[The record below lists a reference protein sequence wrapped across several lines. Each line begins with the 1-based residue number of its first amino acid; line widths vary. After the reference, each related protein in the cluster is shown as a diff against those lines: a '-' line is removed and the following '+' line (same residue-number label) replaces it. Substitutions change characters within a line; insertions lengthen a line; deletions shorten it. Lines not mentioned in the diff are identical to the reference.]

1 MTDLLLDA
9 LAIDQ
14 ATLDEIAISRDEY
27 RLIVERLGRVPNGLE
42 LGMFGAMWSEHCG
55 YKNSRPLLRLFP
67 TTGPRVIQGP
77 GENAGVVDVGDG
89 LAIVMKIESHNHP
102 SAVEPFQG
110 AATGVGGII
119 RDIFTMGARP
129 IAILD
134 SLRFGSLDHPRTR
147 YLLDGVVAG
156 IAHYGNSLGVPT
168 VGGEIAFADAYQENP
183 LVNAMAVGV
192 IAADRVVRARATGAG
207 NLLLLVGADTGRDGI
222 HGCSGLAS
230 RELSETSDEQR
241 PTVQVGNPFLE
252 KLLIEACLELHRTGV
267 IVGMQDLGAAG
278 ITSAVVEAASNGQS
292 GVEIDVEKVA
302 RRATGMTPYEV
313 MLSESQERM
322 LVVVRPEHVADVQAI
337 FRRWELHAD
346 VIGRVT
352 EDEQIRIREG
362 DRIVA
367 EVPAE
372 LLAEAPSYR
381 REGRRPSWLDEAPP
395 SIPPDGLDPGQA
407 LLRVLRFP
415 DVASKAEIFRRYD
428 WSVQTNTLE
437 GPGQSDAAV
446 LRLKGTNRAIALT
459 TDGNGRYCYLDP
471 YVGGAIAVAEAARNV
486 VCAGG
491 EPIAATD
498 CLNFGNPEKPE
509 AYYQLEQAI
518 RGMSEACRALE
529 TPIVSGNVSLYNE
542 SNGRAIYPTPTVGML
557 GLLDD
562 ARQRTRSGFASVGDR
577 VILLG
582 SDAGCGLGGSA
593 YLASRG
599 YVVGPVPPIDL
610 DAERGVQGLCR
621 EAIRRGWIRSA
632 HDVSDGGI
640 GVALAECCLLG
651 GIGCVIAPSA
661 SGDPDRWLFNEGQSR
676 IIVGVGAADVEALLA
691 RASET
696 GVPAEVLGTVGGDR
710 LAIDGWLAFD
720 LDDLRSAWT
729 TLVPAPDGG

>member
-1 MTDLLLDA
+1 MIGELTV
-9 LAIDQ
+9 DQ
-14 ATLDEIAISRDEY
+14 ATLDEIAVTLDEY
-27 RLIVERLGRVPNGLE
+27 KLIVERLGRVPNEVE

-67 TTGPRVIQGP
+67 TTSPRVIQGP

-134 SLRFGSLDHPRTR
+134 SLRFGNLDDARTR

-168 VGGEIAFADAYQENP
+168 VGGEVAFADAYQENP

-192 IAADRVVRARATGAG
+192 IEADQVVNAQATGAG
-207 NLLLLVGADTGRDGI
+207 NLVLLVGADTGRDGI

-230 RELSETSDEQR
+230 RELSDTSDDQR

-252 KLLIEACLELHRTGV
+252 KLLIEACLELQQTGF

-278 ITSAVVEAASNGQS
+278 ITSAVVEAASKGKS
-292 GVEIDVEKVA
+292 GVEIDVQRVA

-322 LVVVRPEHVADVQAI
+322 LVVVRPEHVAAVRAI
-337 FRRWELHAD
+337 FERWELHAD
-346 VIGRVT
+346 VIGKVTDDGLVRVR
-352 EDEQIRIREG
+352 DG
-362 DRIVA
+362 DRTVA

-372 LLAEAPSYR
+372 ILADAPAYR
-381 REGRRPSWLDEAPP
+381 RAGRRPSWLDEPVP
-395 SIPPDGLDPGQA
+395 TIPPDGATLGEA

-415 DVASKAEIFRRYD
+415 DVASKAPLFRRYD
-428 WSVQTNTLE
+428 WSVQTNTLA
-437 GPGQSDAAV
+437 GPGKSDAAV
-446 LRLKGTNRAIALT
+446 LRLKGTRKAIALA

-471 YVGGAIAVAEAARNV
+471 YRGGAIALAEAARNV
-486 VCAGG
+486 VCAGA

-498 CLNFGNPEKPE
+498 CLNFGNPEKPDV
-509 AYYQLEQAI
+509 YYQLEEAI
-518 RGMSEACRALE
+518 RGMSEACRVLE

-562 ARQRTRSGFASVGDR
+562 ARHRTTAGFVAAGDR
-577 VILLG
+577 VVLLG
-582 SDAGCGLGGSA
+582 DAGRGLGGSA

-599 YVVGPVPPIDL
+599 YVVGPAPTLDL
-610 DAERGVQGLCR
+610 ETERRVQRLCL
-621 EAIRRGWIRSA
+621 EAIRRGLVRSA

-640 GVALAECCLLG
+640 GVTLAECCLFG
-651 GIGCVIAPSA
+651 KIGFAGPAPTT
-661 SGDPDRWLFNEGQSR
+661 DDRFGWLFSEDQSR
-676 IIVGVGAADVEALLA
+676 IVVSVQPADESTLLA
-691 RASET
+691 LADEA
-696 GVPAEVLGTVGGDR
+696 GVTRQILGVVGGER
-710 LAIDGWLAFD
+710 LVVDGWLDVA
-720 LDDLRSAWT
+720 LEELGKAWGT
-729 TLVPAPDGG
+729 P

>member
-1 MTDLLLDA
+1 VIDA
-9 LAIDQ
+9 ITVDQ
-14 ATLDEIAISRDEY
+14 ATLDEIAVTRDEY
-27 RLIVERLGRVPNGLE
+27 KLIVQRLGRIPNELE

-67 TTGPRVIQGP
+67 TSGPRVLQGP

-89 LAIVMKIESHNHP
+89 LAIAMKVESHNHP

-134 SLRFGSLDHPRTR
+134 SLRFGPLDDARSR

-156 IAHYGNSLGVPT
+156 IAHYGNSIGVPT
-168 VGGEIAFADAYQENP
+168 VGGEVSFAEAYRENP

-192 IAADRVVRARATGAG
+192 IEADRIVRARASGVG

-230 RELSETSDEQR
+230 RELSETTEDQR

-252 KLLIEACLELHRTGV
+252 KLLIEACLELHQTGK

-278 ITSAVVEAASNGQS
+278 ITSAVVEAASKGGS
-292 GVEIDVEKVA
+292 GVEIDVQKVT

-322 LVVVRPEHVADVQAI
+322 LVVVQPEHVEAVQAI
-337 FRRWELHAD
+337 FGRWGLHAD

-352 EDEQIRIREG
+352 DDGIVRVRDG
-362 DRIVA
+362 DRVVA
-367 EVPAE
+367 EVPATV
-372 LLAEAPSYR
+372 LAEAPTYR
-381 REGRRPSWLDEAPP
+381 RTGRRPSWLDAPAPNIPADEAN
-395 SIPPDGLDPGQA
+395 LAEA

-415 DVASKAEIFRRYD
+415 DIASKLAIFRRYD
-428 WSVQTNTLE
+428 WSVQTNTLA
-437 GPGQSDAAV
+437 GPGAADAAV
-446 LRLKGTNRAIALT
+446 LRLKGTRKAIALSI
-459 TDGNGRYCYLDP
+459 DGNGRYCYLDP
-471 YVGGAIAVAEAARNV
+471 YRGGAIAVAEAARNV

-491 EPIAATD
+491 EPLAATD

-509 AYYQLEQAI
+509 VYYQLEEAI
-518 RGMSEACRALE
+518 RGMSEACRMLG

-542 SNGRAIYPTPTVGML
+542 SNGRAIYPTPIVGML
-557 GLLDD
+557 GLLED
-562 ARQRTRSGFASVGDR
+562 AHHRTLAGFASAGDR

-582 SDAGCGLGGSA
+582 DDDGCGLGGSA
-593 YLASRG
+593 YLAARG
-599 YVVGPVPPIDL
+599 YVVGPAPTLDL
-610 DAERGVQGLCR
+610 DRERRVQRLCLD
-621 EAIRRGWIRSA
+621 AIRCGLVRSA
-632 HDVSDGGI
+632 HDVSDGGL

-651 GIGCVIAPSA
+651 GIGFVGVP
-661 SGDPDRWLFNEGQSR
+661 PDAEDRYRWLFNEGQSR
-676 IIVGVGAADVEALLA
+676 IVVSVRPEDEAALQVLANEA
-691 RASET
+691 
-696 GVPAEVLGTVGGDR
+696 GVPCTSLGTVGGSR
-710 LAIDGWLAFD
+710 FVIAGWLDVALED
-720 LDDLRSAWT
+720 LAHAWGA
-729 TLVPAPDGG
+729 LAENDGG

>member
-1 MTDLLLDA
+1 MTDTIT
-9 LAIDQ
+9 IDQ
-14 ATLDEIAISRDEY
+14 ATLDDIALSRDEY
-27 RLIVERLGRVPNGLE
+27 KLIVERLGRVPNEVE

-55 YKNSRPLLRLFP
+55 YKNSRPLLRQFP

-89 LAIVMKIESHNHP
+89 LAIALKIESHNHP

-134 SLRFGSLDHPRTR
+134 SLRFGTLDNARTR

-183 LVNAMAVGV
+183 LVNALAVGV
-192 IAADRVVRARATGAG
+192 IEADRLVKSHATGVG
-207 NLLLLVGADTGRDGI
+207 NLLFLVGADTGRDGI

-252 KLLIEACLELHRTGV
+252 KLLIEACLELHRTGF

-278 ITSAVVEAASNGQS
+278 ITSAVVEAASKGGS
-292 GVEIDVEKVA
+292 GVDLDVRKVA
-302 RRATGMTPYEV
+302 RRAAGMTPYEV

-322 LVVVRPEHVADVQAI
+322 LVVVAPENVEAVRAI
-337 FRRWELHAD
+337 FARWELHAD
-346 VIGRVT
+346 VIGKVTGDGIVRVRDG
-352 EDEQIRIREG
+352 EE
-362 DRIVA
+362 IVA
-367 EVPAE
+367 AVPAE
-372 LLAEAPSYR
+372 YLAEAPTYR
-381 REGRRPSWLDEAPP
+381 RTGRRPAWLDAPRP
-395 SIPPDGLDPGQA
+395 AISADDASPGEA
-407 LLRVLRFP
+407 LLRTLAFP
-415 DVASKAEIFRRYD
+415 DVASKRPVFQRYD
-428 WSVQTNTLE
+428 WSVQTNTVI
-437 GPGQSDAAV
+437 GPGRADAAV
-446 LRLKGTNRAIALT
+446 LRLKGTRKAIALA

-471 YVGGAIAVAEAARNV
+471 RRGGAIAVAEAARNV

-509 AYYQLEQAI
+509 AYYQLEEAI
-518 RGMSEACRALE
+518 AGMSEACEALG

-542 SNGRAIYPTPTVGML
+542 SNGRAIYPTPIVGVL
-557 GLLDD
+557 GLLDN
-562 ARQRTRSGFASVGDR
+562 AGQRTPAGFARAGDR
-577 VILLG
+577 VIVLG
-582 SDAGCGLGGSA
+582 DDASAELGASA
-593 YLASRG
+593 YLAARG
-599 YVVGPVPPIDL
+599 YVVGPVPALDL
-610 DAERGVQGLCR
+610 EREQRVQRLCLD
-621 EAIRRGWIRSA
+621 AIRRGLIRSA
-632 HDVSDGGI
+632 HDVSDGGL

-651 GIGCVIAPSA
+651 QVGLTGTAPVA
-661 SGDPDRWLFNEGQSR
+661 DEPFRWLFNEAQSR
-676 IIVGVGAADVEALLA
+676 IVVGVRPEDEAALLA
-691 RASET
+691 LASAA
-696 GVPAEVLGTVGGDR
+696 GVPAASLGTVGGNR
-710 LAIDGWLAFD
+710 LTVGDWLD
-720 LDDLRSAWT
+720 LALEDLARAWGSLT
-729 TLVPAPDGG
+729 KESDES